1 MEKTMKVIKLTM
13 ITLLFACLVSHV
25 LHAGDYDGSKPIIFS
40 VKTVLECAP
49 NGKSQIITAEEI
61 DMPQFLI
68 IDCKKMTIS
77 PFPPIPGRR
86 DTVIKR
92 MEHIDGKLILQGA
105 DDGIEE
111 VRDGVGWTAAISEDT
126 GKTVVSAPG
135 DDVGFVIFGACIP
148 R

>member
-1 MEKTMKVIKLTM
+1 MKAIKLMM
-13 ITLLFACLVSHV
+13 IPFLFACLASHV
-25 LHAGDYDGSKPIIFS
+25 LHAGDYDGSKPLLFS

-49 NGKSQIITAEEI
+49 NGESHIVTAEEME
-61 DMPQFLI
+61 MPQFLI

-77 PFPPIPGRR
+77 PLPPIKGRR

-92 MEHIDGKLILQGA
+92 LEHIDGKLILQGA
-105 DDGIEE
+105 DDGIEN

-126 GKTVVSAPG
+126 GRAVVTASG
-135 DDVGFVIFGACIP
+135 DDVGFVIFGACLP